1 MKPPAAKAWLKP
13 ELLAHVRSPAPLRE
27 ALAADGNAGGS
38 PRASRAWGSRCQAL
52 ILNND
57 IVSSFASYPFVR
69 PSAALILWSRP
80 AGPSWPPRRGGQG
93 WPLAMSFTT
102 YILSRP
108 FLHGPEHGCT
118 LGASRSTSRGVRP
131 AASERQDDL
140 RPAAQGWRPRS
151 RATSLYSVNLRA
163 GDRNLDAVMR
173 IGGEASSDA
182 SSFS

>member
-1 MKPPAAKAWLKP
+1 MLTCDLRRRSAKLSLPTAMPVGHLSGFARMGVSMSSTDFEQRHRFFLCFLSFRSALSGAHPLVPTRWALMAA
-13 ELLAHVRSPAPLRE
+13 AH
-27 ALAADGNAGGS
+27 
-38 PRASRAWGSRCQAL
+38 
-52 ILNND
+52 
-57 IVSSFASYPFVR
+57 
-69 PSAALILWSRP
+69 
-80 AGPSWPPRRGGQG
+80 RGGQG

-131 AASERQDDL
+131 AASKRQDDL